1 MEIFLIVAA
10 AASLALGG
18 AMTWVAWRIISEN
31 RGRESARVQLLSNLA
46 FPDGPP
52 PPEPSW
58 DEFVSEDAAPSAAT
72 SAAPALFD
80 EPVRSAPGSRRA
92 VALAAVGVVMLA
104 AVSTYAWFHGDS
116 AAAPEARSAPAAA
129 SPSAAHA
136 AHVDL
141 LALDHRLTRRFEFV
155 VNGRVRNPAGGESLR
170 DLIAVVEVFDRSDR
184 VIATVSAPVESSVLR
199 AGESASF
206 SVEASQVPG
215 IARYRIE
222 FRVNGRDAVPHVDL
236 RGKV

>member
-1 MEIFLIVAA
+1 MEFLLIIAA
-10 AASLALGG
+10 AAALALGG
-18 AMTWVAWRIISEN
+18 AMTWIAWRIISEN
-31 RGRESARVQLLSNLA
+31 RGREAARVQLLSNLR

-58 DEFVSEDAAPSAAT
+58 DEFVSEDAAAPAAT
-72 SAAPALFD
+72 SAAPVLFE
-80 EPVRSAPGSRRA
+80 EPVRSATGSRRT

-104 AVSTYAWFHGDS
+104 VVSTYGWIHGDS

-129 SPSAAHA
+129 SPAATHETRL
-136 AHVDL
+136 DL
-141 LALDHRLTRRFEFV
+141 LALDHRLTPASEFI
-155 VNGRVRNPAGGESLR
+155 VNGRVRNPVGGESLR

-184 VIATVSAPVESSVLR
+184 VIATVSAPIESSVLR

-206 SVEASQVPG
+206 SVEAAKVPG